1 MRSCLLP
8 IETMNTE
15 KLSPIGRNV
24 DARDRTPAA
33 TAAFAEPIQLSFFEA
48 VTPTTMNTPTIDDHA
63 GTPAE
68 QSPPAVPGCI
78 DASVIAQVM
87 VPPDASTSAEP
98 ALGERLRTTRETLG
112 MSCEAAARKLK
123 LPLKVL
129 QALEADQYQRIG
141 YSVYLRGYLTK
152 YLELLDLPKVLA
164 DRVVSS
170 VAEPPPLAM
179 SGTVSRQRYMF
190 QRYSGSAL
198 YLILT
203 GVIIV
208 PAVLLAMHAGLDQK
222 VARIAPLDTPEVSL
236 SVAAHDSDAN
246 ASPTSGAGSAS
257 APSAA
262 VAPVAT
268 SDADESPL
276 VASMAPFSA
285 ATQSV
290 PNVPAVAS
298 EQHGLRLSL
307 AAASWVEVIAADGR
321 KLEYGLLPA
330 GTVRNYSD
338 DQPIEVRLGNAEG
351 AIVQIDGKAQDVS
364 AYRRANVVHF
374 RLAAGELSAVHSGG

>member
-1 MRSCLLP
+1 
-8 IETMNTE
+8 MNT
-15 KLSPIGRNV
+15 KKRSPIGRNV

-33 TAAFAEPIQLSFFEA
+33 TAAFAEDIQLSFFEA
-48 VTPTTMNTPTIDDHA
+48 VTPTTMNTATIDDHA
-63 GTPAE
+63 GTPVE
-68 QSPPAVPGCI
+68 QSPPAVPGCA
-78 DASVIAQVM
+78 DASVIAQVT
-87 VPPDASTSAEP
+87 VVPDASTPAEP
-98 ALGERLRTTRETLG
+98 ALGERLRTARETLG
-112 MSCEAAARKLK
+112 MSCEAAAHKLK

-141 YSVYLRGYLTK
+141 YSVYLRGYLIK

-164 DRVVSS
+164 DRVASS
-170 VAEPPPLAM
+170 VAEPPPLVM
-179 SGTVSRQRYMF
+179 SGTVSRPHYLF

-208 PAVLLAMHAGLDQK
+208 PAVLLAMRVGLDQK
-222 VARIAPLDTPEVSL
+222 VVRIAPLDTPEVSL
-236 SVAAHDSDAN
+236 PVAAHDSNAN
-246 ASPTSGAGSAS
+246 ANPASAAGSVS
-257 APSAA
+257 
-262 VAPVAT
+262 AT
-268 SDADESPL
+268 SDAVAPAAGSDTNESPL

-285 ATQSV
+285 ATQPAPSV
-290 PNVPAVAS
+290 AVVAS

-307 AAASWVEVIAADGR
+307 AAPSWVEVIAADGR

-338 DQPIEVRLGNAEG
+338 DQPLEVRLGNAEG
-351 AIVQIDGKAQDVS
+351 ATVQIDGKTQDVS

-374 RLAAGELSAVHSGG
+374 RLASGELSAVHSGG